1 MSASAQNKKGYDP
14 DIWPNGRNSEWQR
27 LYHRPVMT
35 EQIEKLW
42 FRGQL
47 RTQARNSYWRRPGN
61 MYRLQTQS
69 EWSMPFYS
77 ILITH

>member
-1 MSASAQNKKGYDP
+1 
-14 DIWPNGRNSEWQR
+14 
-27 LYHRPVMT
+27 MT

-47 RTQARNSYWRRPGN
+47 RTQARNSYWRRPRN